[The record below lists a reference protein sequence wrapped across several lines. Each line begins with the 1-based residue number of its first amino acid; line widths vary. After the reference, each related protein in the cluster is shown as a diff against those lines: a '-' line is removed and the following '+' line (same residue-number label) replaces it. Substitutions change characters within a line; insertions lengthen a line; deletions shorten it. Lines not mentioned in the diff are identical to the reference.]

1 MSSSLLVG
9 LVLWFGCGVLAA
21 GMNHAYMLAEFGPDK
36 HARKWA
42 AFAILIGAAGLVFSL
57 VMSRGHGWRW
67 PWGDNGHTGISTTD
81 TEGDTASGATYYA
94 STAITT
100 TAYANTGGAVAGALT
115 RPIPRLS
122 DEPTIGYKV
131 LEWHKGRYRSAM
143 GLQSFWDGSPP
154 TLTARCSQ
162 PPTYRFTA
170 TVTATPR
177 SSTAGWANSLF
188 SGGYPWDVRG
198 MEHETEPE
206 PVPHVAPEQGCT
218 CGIYSLDDP
227 NNVVQEFR
235 GRLVAIRYW
244 GKTIDGARGHRSQ
257 FAQVI
262 AEFDMATWAWRRV
275 VEPSYLA
282 MMAGVDTRA

>member
-100 TAYANTGGAVAGALT
+100 TAYA
-115 RPIPRLS
+115 
-122 DEPTIGYKV
+122 
-131 LEWHKGRYRSAM
+131 
-143 GLQSFWDGSPP
+143 
-154 TLTARCSQ
+154 
-162 PPTYRFTA
+162 
-170 TVTATPR
+170 
-177 SSTAGWANSLF
+177 
-188 SGGYPWDVRG
+188 
-198 MEHETEPE
+198 
-206 PVPHVAPEQGCT
+206 
-218 CGIYSLDDP
+218 
-227 NNVVQEFR
+227 
-235 GRLVAIRYW
+235 
-244 GKTIDGARGHRSQ
+244 DGAMQPTANVSFYRNSDGNAAILDRG
-257 FAQVI
+257 VG
-262 AEFDMATWAWRRV
+262 E
-275 VEPSYLA
+275 
-282 MMAGVDTRA
+282 